1 MFFYI
6 SLFVA
11 SIIAAFVALYLFN
24 LLVSAGRAVQKSMLP
39 SSKGNVTRH
48 VGGVRYGTAADTSTP
63 WGWKGHS
70 TPAGEARTHPAKP
83 APAAKTPWGWQN
95 GQGSARGSKRTTSAA
110 TGLDAFMKNGAK
122 QKSVSGGN
130 PNVGWPYREEKKE
143 VAGRAYKVTRKN
155 TTRSSNVKSVKA
167 PWGW

>member
-24 LLVSAGRAVQKSMLP
+24 LLVNAGKAIQKSWLP
-39 SSKGNVTRH
+39 SAKGNPTRH
-48 VGGVRYGTAADTSTP
+48 VAGVRYGTAADTSTP

-70 TPAGEARTHPAKP
+70 SPAGAARRHPAKP
-83 APAAKTPWGWQN
+83 AVKAPWGWQGN
-95 GQGSARGSKRTTSAA
+95 AVRESGQSTKNTS
-110 TGLDAFMKNGAK
+110 GLDAFIENSTHEKPETA
-122 QKSVSGGN
+122 GN
-130 PNVGWPYREEKKE
+130 PTVGWPYREEKKE
-143 VAGRAYKVTRKN
+143 SAGRAYKVTRKHAAQ
-155 TTRSSNVKSVKA
+155 RSNIKDAKA

>member
-11 SIIAAFVALYLFN
+11 SIIAAFVVLYLFN
-24 LLVSAGRAVQKSMLP
+24 LLVSAGKRIQKSSLP
-39 SSKGNVTRH
+39 SSKGNPTRH
-48 VGGVRYGTAADTSTP
+48 VGGVRYGTAANTSTP
-63 WGWKGHS
+63 WGWKGHAS
-70 TPAGEARTHPAKP
+70 PSSAARRHPAKP
-83 APAAKTPWGWQN
+83 PVKTPWGWQGGEGPVRN
-95 GQGSARGSKRTTSAA
+95 GNHSTKEA
-110 TGLDAFMKNGAK
+110 TGLDAFIENSANKTSVNG
-122 QKSVSGGN
+122 VS

-155 TTRSSNVKSVKA
+155 TARSSNVSSVKA